1 MNTPDRNLSP
11 DWRKLIRHCARLNF
25 GHIENLT
32 FENGEP
38 KEGFRSIK
46 TFSPGKDNG
55 PSRLFHDPDAASKPQ
70 WIEVLALVR
79 SRSNLRVSKFEIA
92 HGLPLKFQMEVEM
105 EADHA

>member
-1 MNTPDRNLSP
+1 MNATDRTLSP
-11 DWRKLIRHCARLNF
+11 AWRKLIRHCARLNF
-25 GHIENLT
+25 GHIENLV

-38 KEGFRSIK
+38 RDGFRSIK

-55 PSRLFHDPDAASKPQ
+55 PSKLLHDPDAARKPQ

-79 SRSNLRVSKFEIA
+79 SRSDLRVAKFEVA